1 MSIIHLKRSST
12 FSCSKHTNIL
22 TVKGGAQCQVA
33 QKSSDLH
40 DAQNY
45 NTGHF
50 CTALQSLLFYTHC
63 CCQA

>member
-1 MSIIHLKRSST
+1 MSIIYLKQS
-12 FSCSKHTNIL
+12 FYL
-22 TVKGGAQCQVA
+22 TIKGGAQRQVA

-50 CTALQSLLFYTHC
+50 CTALQSLLFYTYC